1 MQDLV
6 RMADGTSVCDF
17 LTPEEMVADYEL
29 AYTSRAASLLGSKEV
44 LGGRA
49 KFGIFGDGKETAQV
63 VLARFFAKGDWRSGY
78 YRDQTLMFALR
89 LSSVRQ
95 FFAQLYADTDP
106 ETEPASAGRQM
117 VCHFAT
123 RTHDAEGKSLAQT
136 ESYNSA
142 ADLSPVAAQM
152 GRAVGLAYASRL
164 YREVEA
170 LREQTDFSRNGDE
183 IAFATIGD
191 ASTSEGIFW
200 EALNAAGVLQIPLVT
215 LVWDDNYGISVPTV
229 QQTIKQSISTALAG
243 FQSTAALRGM
253 DIYQV
258 AGWNYNALYLTL
270 QQAIPKVRQTH
281 TPALV
286 HVREL
291 TQPQGHSTS
300 GSHERYKS
308 AERLQ
313 YENDKDCLLLMRQ
326 WLVEQGIATDAE
338 LTQREQ
344 QATEFVERERDA
356 AWENYRRPHE
366 KGKQELLALYRQ
378 LPAKTQSSAV
388 QHLQALPEATQRDL
402 ARSLH
407 STLLR
412 VRDSD
417 SEVVAQLRAKYQQ
430 HDEQLRERYS
440 GYLHCSHNS
449 ALAVPEVKPE
459 FSDASEMV
467 DGRVIILGCFE
478 NLLQRDARFFAIGE
492 DIGKLGGVNLCFQGL
507 QEQFGVQ
514 RVTDTGIREA
524 TILGQGIGAALR
536 GLRPLVDIQYLDYL
550 LYCLQLLS
558 DDLAC
563 LHYRSAGTQ
572 CAPVIIRTKG
582 HRLEG
587 IWHTGSM
594 LGMVIHAVRGM
605 YVCVPRNMT
614 QAVGM
619 YNTLARANDPAI
631 VVEVLNGYRRKERMP
646 RNYREFTVPLGVP
659 EILRTGKDLTLL
671 TYGACVE
678 LAHSACETLAQLG
691 IEVELID
698 AQCLLPF
705 DVHNLV
711 VASLHKTNAL
721 LIVDEDVPGGASA
734 FMLQQVLEAG
744 NGYDWLDLP
753 PRTLTAAAH
762 RTPYGSDGDYYGK
775 PNTEQICTAAYAMMR
790 QRNPRRYHD
799 FFDQQDS

>member
-1 MQDLV
+1 MQDLARV
-6 RMADGTSVCDF
+6 GGRASVGDF
-17 LTPEEMVADYEL
+17 LTPEQIVADYEL
-29 AYTSRAASLLGSKEV
+29 AYTSRAASLLGRKEV

-63 VLARFFAKGDWRSGY
+63 VLARFFSQGDWRSGY

-89 LSSVRQ
+89 LSSVQQ
-95 FFAQLYADTDP
+95 FFAQLYADTDA
-106 ETEPASAGRQM
+106 EAEPASAGRQM

-123 RTHDAEGKSLAQT
+123 RTHDATGKALAQT
-136 ESYNSA
+136 ERYNSA

-170 LREQTDFSRNGDE
+170 LRDQTDFSRNGDE

-215 LVWDDNYGISVPTV
+215 LVWDDNYGISVPIA
-229 QQTIKQSISTALAG
+229 QQTTKQSISTALAG
-243 FQSTAALRGM
+243 FSSTDTQLGV

-258 AGWNYNALYLTL
+258 AGWDYNALYLTL
-270 QQAIPKVRQTH
+270 QQAIPRVRQTH
-281 TPALV
+281 TPALL
-286 HVREL
+286 HISEL

-308 AERLQ
+308 AERLS
-313 YENDKDCLLLMRQ
+313 YEKDRDCLRMMRQ
-326 WLVEQGIATDAE
+326 WLLEQGIASASE
-338 LTQREQ
+338 LERREQ
-344 QATEFVERERDA
+344 QAVEFVEQARNA

-366 KGKQELLALYRQ
+366 TGKQELLALYRQ
-378 LPAKTQSSAV
+378 LPDEV
-388 QHLQALPEATQRDL
+388 QRVAIQQLQALPNVTQRDL

-407 STLLR
+407 STLLQAK
-412 VRDSD
+412 DTS
-417 SEVVAQLRAKYQQ
+417 SEVVAQLRTRYWQ
-430 HDEQLRERYS
+430 HDQQLRQHYS
-440 GYLHCSHNS
+440 AHLHCAYGS

-459 FSDASEMV
+459 FAGDSEPV
-467 DGRVIILGCFE
+467 DGRVIILRCFE
-478 NLLQRDARFFAIGE
+478 NLLQHDPRFFALGE

-507 QEQFGVQ
+507 QEQFGAA

-563 LHYRSAGTQ
+563 LHYRSAGAQ
-572 CAPVIIRTKG
+572 CAPVIVRTKG

-605 YVCVPRNMT
+605 HVCVPRNMT
-614 QAVGM
+614 QAAGM
-619 YNTLARANDPAI
+619 YNTLARGNDPAI
-631 VVEVLNGYRRKERMP
+631 VVEVLNGYRRKERLP
-646 RNYREFTVPLGVP
+646 CNYREFTVPLGVP
-659 EILRTGKDLTLL
+659 EILRAGKDLTLL

-678 LAHSACETLAQLG
+678 IAQRACVTLAQLG

-705 DVHNLV
+705 DVRGVV
-711 VASLHKTNAL
+711 VASLRKTNAL
-721 LIVDEDVPGGASA
+721 LVVDEDVPGGAAA

-744 NGYDWLDLP
+744 GGYDWLDLP

-762 RTPYGSDGDYYGK
+762 RTPYGSDGDYYSK
-775 PNTEQICTAAYAMMR
+775 PNAEQLCTTAYELMR
-790 QRNPRRYHD
+790 QRDPRRYPE
-799 FFDQQDS
+799 FLG

>member
-1 MQDLV
+1 MSELACVDEHASV
-6 RMADGTSVCDF
+6 RDF
-17 LTPEEMVADYEL
+17 LTPEQIIADYEL
-29 AYTSRAASLLGSKEV
+29 AYTSRIASVVGRKEV

-63 VLARFFAKGDWRSGY
+63 VLARFFAPGDWRSGY
-78 YRDQTLMFALR
+78 YRDQTLMFALQ

-95 FFAQLYADTDP
+95 FFAQLYADIDR
-106 ETEPASAGRQM
+106 EAEPASAGRQM

-123 RTHDAEGKSLAQT
+123 RTHDAGGKCLPQT
-136 ESYNSA
+136 EGYNSA

-170 LREQTDFSRNGDE
+170 LQVHTDFSHQGNE

-215 LVWDDNYGISVPTV
+215 LVWDDNYGISVPTEK
-229 QQTIKQSISTALAG
+229 QTVKQSISAALAG
-243 FQSTAALRGM
+243 FQGTDTRPGV

-258 AGWNYNALYLTL
+258 AGWDYNALYLTL
-270 QQAIPKVRQTH
+270 QRVIPKVRQTH
-281 TPALV
+281 TPALL
-286 HVREL
+286 HINEL

-300 GSHERYKS
+300 GSHERYKG
-308 AERLQ
+308 AARLRYEEER
-313 YENDKDCLLLMRQ
+313 DCLRMMRR
-326 WLVEQGIATDAE
+326 WLIEQDIASEDE
-338 LTQREQ
+338 LAQREK
-344 QATEFVERERDA
+344 QAEALVARERDA
-356 AWENYRRPHE
+356 AWDNYRRPHE
-366 KGKQELLALYRQ
+366 QGKQELLALYRQ
-378 LPAKTQSSAV
+378 LPREHHTVVEQ
-388 QHLQALPEATQRDL
+388 LQALSQATQRDL
-402 ARSLH
+402 AHSLYN
-407 STLLR
+407 TLMR

-417 SEVVAQLRAKYQQ
+417 SDVVAKLRTFYRQ
-430 HDEQLRERYS
+430 HELRWREVYS
-440 GYLHCSHNS
+440 SHVHCAHGS
-449 ALAVPEVKPE
+449 ALDVPEVKPV
-459 FSDASEMV
+459 FAADSETV
-467 DGRVIILGCFE
+467 DGRIIILRCFE
-478 NLLQRDARFFAIGE
+478 HLLQRDARFFAIGE

-507 QEQFGVQ
+507 QEQFGEA

-563 LHYRSAGTQ
+563 LHYRSAGGQ

-594 LGMVIHAVRGM
+594 LGMVIHAVRGVH
-605 YVCVPRNMT
+605 VCVPRNML
-614 QAVGM
+614 QAAGM
-619 YNTLARANDPAI
+619 YNTLVRGNDPAI
-631 VVEVLNGYRRKERMP
+631 VVEVLNGYRRKERLP
-646 RNYREFTVPLGVP
+646 SNYREFTVPLGMP
-659 EILRTGKDLTLL
+659 EVMRAGKDITLL
-671 TYGACVE
+671 TYGACVDI
-678 LAHSACETLAQLG
+678 AQSACESLVQLG

-705 DVHNLV
+705 DVRGLV
-711 VASLHKTNAL
+711 VKSLQKTNAL

-734 FMLQQVLEAG
+734 YMLQQVLEVG
-744 NGYDWLDLP
+744 GGYDWLDVP
-753 PRTLTAAAH
+753 PRTLTAAQH
-762 RTPYGSDGDYYGK
+762 RTPYGSDGDYFSK
-775 PNTEQICTAAYAMMR
+775 PNTEQICAAAYTMMR
-790 QRNPRRYHD
+790 QRDPHRYEE
-799 FFDQQDS
+799 FLS

>member
-1 MQDLV
+1 MSELARVDEH
-6 RMADGTSVCDF
+6 ASVCDF
-17 LTPEEMVADYEL
+17 LTPAQIMADYEL
-29 AYTSRAASLLGSKEV
+29 AYTSRIASVVGRKEV

-78 YRDQTLMFALR
+78 YRDQTLMFALQ

-95 FFAQLYADTDP
+95 FFAQLYADT
-106 ETEPASAGRQM
+106 EREAEPASAGRQM

-123 RTHDAEGKSLAQT
+123 RTHDTAGKPLAQT
-136 ESYNSA
+136 EMYNSA

-170 LREQTDFSRNGDE
+170 LHTHTDFSRQGNE

-215 LVWDDNYGISVPTV
+215 LVWDDNYGISVPTA
-229 QQTIKQSISTALAG
+229 QQTVKQSISAALAG
-243 FQSTAALRGM
+243 FQGTDTQRGV

-258 AGWNYNALYLTL
+258 AGWDYNALYLTL
-270 QQAIPKVRQTH
+270 QRAIPKVRQTH
-281 TPALV
+281 TPALL
-286 HVREL
+286 HINEL

-300 GSHERYKS
+300 GSHERYKD
-308 AERLQ
+308 AERLR
-313 YENDKDCLLLMRQ
+313 YEEERDCLRMMRQ
-326 WLVEQGIATDAE
+326 WLIAQGMASEDE
-338 LTQREQ
+338 LAQREQ
-344 QATEFVERERDA
+344 QAAALVERERDA
-356 AWENYRRPHE
+356 AWDNYRRPHE
-366 KGKQELLALYRQ
+366 AGKQEVLSLYRQ
-378 LPAKTQSSAV
+378 LPAELQSSAV
-388 QHLQALPEATQRDL
+388 QQLQALPQATQRDL
-402 ARSLH
+402 ARSLYH
-407 STLLR
+407 TLMQ
-412 VRDSD
+412 VKDSD
-417 SEVVAQLRAKYQQ
+417 SDVVTKLRTYYRQHELRWREVYGSHV
-430 HDEQLRERYS
+430 
-440 GYLHCSHNS
+440 HCAHGS
-449 ALAVPEVKPE
+449 ALDVPEVKPV
-459 FSDASEMV
+459 FTADSETV
-467 DGRVIILGCFE
+467 DGRIVILRCFE
-478 NLLQRDARFFAIGE
+478 NILQRDARFFAIGE

-507 QEQFGVQ
+507 QEQFGEA

-563 LHYRSAGTQ
+563 LHYRSAGGQ

-594 LGMVIHAVRGM
+594 LGMVIHAVRGVH
-605 YVCVPRNMT
+605 VCVPRNML
-614 QAVGM
+614 QAAGM
-619 YNTLARANDPAI
+619 YNTLARSNDPAI

-646 RNYREFTVPLGVP
+646 SNYREFTVPLGVP

-671 TYGACVE
+671 TYGACVDI
-678 LAHSACETLAQLG
+678 AQSACETLAQLG
-691 IEVELID
+691 IEVELLD

-705 DVHNLV
+705 DVHGLAV
-711 VASLHKTNAL
+711 KSLQKTNAL

-734 FMLQQVLEAG
+734 YMLQQVLEVG
-744 NGYDWLDLP
+744 GGYDWLDVP
-753 PRTLTAAAH
+753 PRTLTAAQH
-762 RTPYGSDGDYYGK
+762 RSPYGSDGDYYSK
-775 PNTEQICTAAYAMMR
+775 PNAEQICDAAYTMMR
-790 QRNPRRYHD
+790 QRDPQRYAE
-799 FFDQQDS
+799 FL

>member
-1 MQDLV
+1 MQDLARV
-6 RMADGTSVCDF
+6 GNSTSVCDF
-17 LTPEEMVADYEL
+17 LTPEQIIADYRL
-29 AYTSRAASLLGSKEV
+29 AYLSRAASLLGRKEV

-63 VLARFFAKGDWRSGY
+63 VLARFFAQGDWRSGY
-78 YRDQTLMFALR
+78 YRDQTLMFALQ

-95 FFAQLYADTDP
+95 FFAQLYADTDIKA
-106 ETEPASAGRQM
+106 EPASAGRQM

-123 RTHDAEGKSLAQT
+123 HTHDASGKALAQT

-170 LREQTDFSRNGDE
+170 LRGYTDFSRNGDE

-191 ASTSEGIFW
+191 ASTSEGLFW
-200 EALNAAGVLQIPLVT
+200 EALNAAGVLQIPLIT
-215 LVWDDNYGISVPTV
+215 LVWDDSYGISVPIA

-243 FQSTAALRGM
+243 FQSTSTQRGLN
-253 DIYQV
+253 IYQV
-258 AGWNYNALYLTL
+258 AGWDYNALYLTL
-270 QQAIPKVRQTH
+270 QQVVPKVRQTH

-286 HVREL
+286 HISEL

-308 AERLQ
+308 EARLS
-313 YENDKDCLLLMRQ
+313 YEKDKDCLRMMRQ
-326 WLVEQGIATDAE
+326 WLLEQGIVSAAE
-338 LTQREQ
+338 LERCEQ
-344 QATEFVERERDA
+344 QATEFVARERDA
-356 AWENYRRPHE
+356 AWDNYRRPHE
-366 KGKQELLALYRQ
+366 TGRQELLTLYRQ
-378 LPAKTQSSAV
+378 LPAEVQSSAI
-388 QHLQALPEATQRDL
+388 QQLQALPQVTQRDL

-407 STLLR
+407 STLLQ
-412 VRDSD
+412 VKDTS
-417 SEVVAQLRAKYQQ
+417 SEVVVQLRARYQH
-430 HDEQLRERYS
+430 HDQQWRERY
-440 GYLHCSHNS
+440 GAHLHCSHGS
-449 ALAVPEVKPE
+449 ALAVPEVEPE
-459 FSDASEMV
+459 FAADSETV
-467 DGRVIILGCFE
+467 DGRVIILRCFE
-478 NLLQRDARFFAIGE
+478 NLLRRDPRFFAIGE

-507 QEQFGVQ
+507 QAQFGAA

-594 LGMVIHAVRGM
+594 LGMIIHAVRGVH
-605 YVCVPRNMT
+605 VCVPRNMT
-614 QAVGM
+614 QAAGM
-619 YNTLARANDPAI
+619 YNTLARGNDPAI
-631 VVEVLNGYRRKERMP
+631 VVEVLNGYRRKERLP

-659 EILRTGKDLTLL
+659 EILRAGKDLTLL

-678 LAHSACETLAQLG
+678 IAQHSCETLAQLG

-705 DVHNLV
+705 DRRGV
-711 VASLHKTNAL
+711 VATSLRKTNAL

-734 FMLQQVLEAG
+734 FMLQQVLEASG
-744 NGYDWLDLP
+744 GYDWLDLP

-762 RTPYGSDGDYYGK
+762 RTPYGSDGDYYSK
-775 PNTEQICTAAYAMMR
+775 PNAEQICATAYELMR
-790 QRNPRRYHD
+790 QRDPRCYPEL
-799 FFDQQDS
+799 F